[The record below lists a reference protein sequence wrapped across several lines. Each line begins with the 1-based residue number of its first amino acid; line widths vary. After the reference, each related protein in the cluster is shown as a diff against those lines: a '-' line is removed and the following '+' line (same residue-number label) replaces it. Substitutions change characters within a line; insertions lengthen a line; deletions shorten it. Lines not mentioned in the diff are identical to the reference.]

1 MLSTPRFSRLGVLVV
16 KVRGGWA
23 DTTGLGHWV
32 VPEGMLFLGHA
43 VPLVVVRSGNG
54 VRGQFIRWTALLGAS
69 ASSGATPTPGYTAKG
84 VARTTW
90 RWSMTLRRTR
100 ELIARPRPC
109 GSRQGQESTDPAL
122 SSSIRMPVLPWKRGA

>member
-84 VARTTW
+84 VARTTG
-90 RWSMTLRRTR
+90 RADTDQRRTVSA
-100 ELIARPRPC
+100 ARPTAHRPTGEC
-109 GSRQGQESTDPAL
+109 PGPPRIRPTRHSQNNTTVAAGS
-122 SSSIRMPVLPWKRGA
+122 